1 MEIFLTKEAKQQQGT
16 ARKWKTLLL
25 FLANVMVNKISWLQ
39 LSYDAVKTASPKT
52 HSAYI
57 GPNFHPQRKGS
68 GSPFP
73 SFISSQLYSLPL
85 NTGLFQD
92 LGSKPSID
100 NSECWSLSQG
110 SFSQPKPFPL
120 PDCQVLASLL
130 KTAGWFHPPH
140 WHNGISMLALQ
151 APKGC
156 GCLAT
161 SLTQKEKAECE
172 PSTLSAIA
180 EVPFR

>member
-1 MEIFLTKEAKQQQGT
+1 MKTPASFCGWCDGKQDFLVA
-16 ARKWKTLLL
+16 
-25 FLANVMVNKISWLQ
+25 I
-39 LSYDAVKTASPKT
+39 AVKTASCKP
-52 HSAYI
+52 HSACI
-57 GPNFHPQRKGS
+57 GPTFHSQKNGS
-68 GSPFP
+68 GSSFP
-73 SFISSQLYSLPL
+73 LFISSQLHSLPL
-85 NTGLFQD
+85 NTRLFQD
-92 LGSKPSID
+92 LGSKPSTD

-151 APKGC
+151 TPKGC

-161 SLTQKEKAECE
+161 SLTQKEKAERE
-172 PSTLSAIA
+172 PSTLSAIT